1 MAGRE
6 LRGRGVRVAPRRE
19 GGREGRD
26 VGERTTAAEPAVP
39 VTVAAAEATAMGAGR
54 ARQGGGGVARGFVY
68 ALLPGSG
75 HSPHSLIGHKLGHSL
90 SPPPARPSGA
100 AAAAAA

>member
-1 MAGRE
+1 M
-6 LRGRGVRVAPRRE
+6 
-19 GGREGRD
+19 
-26 VGERTTAAEPAVP
+26 T
-39 VTVAAAEATAMGAGR
+39 VTVAAEATAMGAGR